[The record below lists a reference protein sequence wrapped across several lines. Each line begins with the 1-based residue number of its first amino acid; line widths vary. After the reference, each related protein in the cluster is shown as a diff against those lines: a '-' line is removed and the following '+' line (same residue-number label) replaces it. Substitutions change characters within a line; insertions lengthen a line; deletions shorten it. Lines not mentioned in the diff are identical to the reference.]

1 MECREGPR
9 VTAGVFLRRITPIGN
24 PLPKY
29 YTDNMKRL
37 LIFMLLISVLALP
50 GCQVVLTQSTPS
62 PAPTIIL
69 GNTIEA
75 QVVRV
80 VDGDTII
87 VDIGGQEYRVRYIG
101 IDTPETVHPTKP
113 VEPFGKEASEMNKQL
128 VEGKF
133 VRLEKDISETD
144 RYDRLLRYVYVDDI
158 FVNAELVRLGYAQV
172 TSYPPDVKY
181 QDLFLELQR
190 EAQETNKGL
199 WGE

>member
-1 MECREGPR
+1 
-9 VTAGVFLRRITPIGN
+9 
-24 PLPKY
+24 
-29 YTDNMKRL
+29 MKRL
-37 LIFMLLISVLALP
+37 LITLLVAGLLLFS
-50 GCQVVLTQSTPS
+50 GCQAVSPPPTPD
-62 PAPTIIL
+62 PTPTDIPN
-69 GNTIEA
+69 NTIEA

-87 VDIGGQEYRVRYIG
+87 VDIRGQEYRVRYIG

-113 VEPFGKEASEMNKQL
+113 VEPFGKEASDMNKQL
-128 VEGKF
+128 VEGKI
-133 VRLEKDISETD
+133 VMLERDVSETD

-172 TSYPPDVKY
+172 TTYPPDVKY

-190 EAQETNKGL
+190 EARQENRGL